1 MAIQTQYFLKRQM
14 QITLYSLK
22 RQYGGPVVVY
32 NLLESEVD
40 MLTGD
45 CEVETRATRINRAV
59 ILPGTMSR
67 ETMKDIASGQ
77 SIKQLIQGGG
87 YDTTKRT
94 FVIDKRDARNLTVK
108 MEDYLVYEGCKY
120 QFDKVEPLDF
130 DAGWIISGKVLNGE
144 SDLEEGIE
152 FIVKSDDELDPTDET
167 GAVKGV

>member
-1 MAIQTQYFLKRQM
+1 MPIQTQYFLKRQM
-14 QITLYSLK
+14 QVTLYSLK

-32 NLLESEVD
+32 TLLESEVD

-45 CEVETRATRINRAV
+45 CEVETRATRINRAIV
-59 ILPGTMSR
+59 LPGAMSR
-67 ETMKDIASGQ
+67 ETMKDITTGQ

-94 FVIDKRDARNLTVK
+94 FVIDKREARNLVLR

-120 QFDKVEPLDF
+120 QFEKVEPLDF

-144 SDLEEGIE
+144 SDLEVGIE
-152 FIVKSDDELDPTDET
+152 QVVDCDDEVNPTDT
-167 GAVKGV
+167 TSAVKVT